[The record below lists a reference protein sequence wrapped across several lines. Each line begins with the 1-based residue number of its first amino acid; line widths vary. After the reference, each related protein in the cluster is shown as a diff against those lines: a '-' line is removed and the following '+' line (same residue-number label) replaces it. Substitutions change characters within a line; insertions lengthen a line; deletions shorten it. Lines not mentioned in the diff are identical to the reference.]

1 MSKQKSQTIFVCQS
15 CGFTSARW
23 LGKCVSCSSWNSFV
37 EEKYTKTSSK
47 PKKSSSTT
55 TLLSDIKSSN
65 DSRISINNDE
75 LNRVLGG
82 GLVLGSII
90 LIGGDPG
97 IGKSTLA
104 IQMLNSIE
112 NERND
117 EIKLLYVSGEES
129 PEQIKIRA
137 ERVGADSNS
146 LYILSETNIEN
157 IKNEISKYNP
167 LVVVIDSIQTMFTDD
182 FNSAAGSVSQ
192 IRECTLKLMDQA
204 KSKNFSVLLIGHVT
218 KEGTIAGPKV
228 LEHLVDTVLYFEGGK
243 DHPYRILRAVKNRFG
258 STNEIGIFEML
269 SNGLVEVKNPS
280 EIFLSERSA
289 NSSGSVVIPSLEGT
303 RPILIEVQALVS
315 PCNFG
320 VPRRTTIG
328 LDQNRVSLLVAVLEK
343 KAGLQIL
350 GQDIF
355 MNIPGGVKIDEPATD
370 LAVCISLVSS
380 LQNKPI
386 DPYTII
392 FGEVGLAGEI
402 RAVSQTEL
410 RLKEAKNLGFKTCVL
425 PKKNLDRLKQS
436 NKSISLI
443 GVESL
448 NDAIDKLL

>member
-1 MSKQKSQTIFVCQS
+1 
-15 CGFTSARW
+15 
-23 LGKCVSCSSWNSFV
+23 
-37 EEKYTKTSSK
+37 
-47 PKKSSSTT
+47 
-55 TLLSDIKSSN
+55 
-65 DSRISINNDE
+65 
-75 LNRVLGG
+75 
-82 GLVLGSII
+82 
-90 LIGGDPG
+90 
-97 IGKSTLA
+97 
-104 IQMLNSIE
+104 
-112 NERND
+112 
-117 EIKLLYVSGEES
+117 
-129 PEQIKIRA
+129 
-137 ERVGADSNS
+137 
-146 LYILSETNIEN
+146 
-157 IKNEISKYNP
+157 
-167 LVVVIDSIQTMFTDD
+167 
-182 FNSAAGSVSQ
+182 
-192 IRECTLKLMDQA
+192 
-204 KSKNFSVLLIGHVT
+204 
-218 KEGTIAGPKV
+218 
-228 LEHLVDTVLYFEGGK
+228 
-243 DHPYRILRAVKNRFG
+243 
-258 STNEIGIFEML
+258 
-269 SNGLVEVKNPS
+269 
-280 EIFLSERSA
+280 
-289 NSSGSVVIPSLEGT
+289 

-328 LDQNRVSLLVAVLEK
+328 LDPNRVSLLVAVLEK

>member
-15 CGFTSARW
+15 CGFTSAKW
-23 LGKCVSCSSWNSFV
+23 LGKCASCSSWNSFV
-37 EEKYTKTSSK
+37 EEKHTKSSSK

-55 TLLSDIKSSN
+55 TLLSDIKSGN
-65 DSRISINNDE
+65 DSRISINNNE

-82 GLVLGSII
+82 GLVPGSII

-112 NERND
+112 KGRND

-146 LYILSETNIEN
+146 LYILPETNIEN

-182 FNSAAGSVSQ
+182 FNSAAGSVGQ

-204 KSKNFSVLLIGHVT
+204 KSKNFSVFLIGHVT

-243 DHPYRILRAVKNRFG
+243 DHPYRILRAMKNRFG

-269 SNGLVEVKNPS
+269 SNGLVEVENPS

-289 NSSGSVVIPSLEGT
+289 NSPGSVVIPSLEGT

-320 VPRRTTIG
+320 TPRRTTIG
-328 LDQNRVSLLVAVLEK
+328 LDPNRVSLLVAVLEK

-386 DPYTII
+386 DPHTII

-402 RAVSQTEL
+402 RAVSQAEL
-410 RLKEAKNLGFKTCVL
+410 RLKEAKTLGFKTCVL

-436 NKSISLI
+436 NKSISLF